1 MFLVF
6 LIQQQVLSAMELKLS
21 LPSYPPAS
29 KAEVEMRPKQVQAWL
44 EALPLAN
51 GQEAGRK
58 LADAIIALGSIKLAE
73 DTRCQLLE
81 LYRDTV
87 CKLLPSLQQLYAGK
101 SLPLGEK
108 SLQAA
113 TLARELLQAL
123 ANGYKL
129 ALMDLSAR
137 RANLAVNKTTPL
149 AMARAITCLGGV
161 SDVYYDSYVPV
172 PAALWSELH
181 RLYWYAAKL
190 QIHDAAI
197 AEKNADSVNAAYQQ
211 VLLLALADPYRLS
224 QAQLQV
230 VRLYLAQFGGPAL
243 LQPMGPTENKH
254 GLFLVRLDGDK
265 PPKAL
270 MHYQGVTDAR
280 SDIILNTIPLAR
292 LAHQHLQQLDAGETP
307 AKLGLP
313 QVASTSTLRDLL
325 KRLIKQWGVA
335 PKRMFN
341 RIDTE
346 ADARICGG
354 ISAVHH
360 ILSQGPAAELS
371 EEPMGDQVTVEV
383 SDALHATGSQS
394 TFNCARW
401 IVLNES
407 AGGVSLAKD
416 PSSFTKIK
424 VGDVIGVEAP
434 QTETWGVGLVRWMRS
449 AGEGKVELGAQL
461 LAPDAQAVAIKPVIT
476 SANALFQ
483 PALLLPEIPRLKQAA
498 HMIAS
503 RGSYQPM
510 REFEVR
516 SQGLIHLVR
525 ADKLIEQ
532 TDSVDL
538 FTFS

>member
-1 MFLVF
+1 
-6 LIQQQVLSAMELKLS
+6 MELKLS
-21 LPSYPPAS
+21 LPTYPPAS
-29 KAEVEMRPKQVQAWL
+29 KAEVETRPKQVQAWL

-58 LADAIIALGSIKLAE
+58 LADAVIALNSTKLAE
-73 DTRCQLLE
+73 DDRCQLLE
-81 LYRDTV
+81 CYRDTV
-87 CKLLPSLQQLYAGK
+87 CKLLPSLQQLYVGK

-113 TLARELLQAL
+113 TLARELREAL
-123 ANGYKL
+123 ANGYKT

-137 RANLAVNKTTPL
+137 RANLATNKTTPL
-149 AMARAITCLGGV
+149 AMARAIACLGGAME
-161 SDVYYDSYVPV
+161 VYYESYVPV

-190 QIHDAAI
+190 QLHNAAI
-197 AEKNADSVNAAYQQ
+197 EKIESDSVDTAYLQ

-224 QAQLQV
+224 QAQLALV
-230 VRLYLAQFGGPAL
+230 KVYLTQFGRHAL

-280 SDIILNTIPLAR
+280 TDIILNTIPLAR
-292 LAHQHLQQLDAGETP
+292 LAHQHVQQLDAGATP
-307 AKLGLP
+307 AQLGLP
-313 QVASTSTLRDLL
+313 QVAGTSALRDLL

-335 PKRMFN
+335 PKRLFN
-341 RIDTE
+341 RTE
-346 ADARICGG
+346 AKTDARICGG
-354 ISAVHH
+354 ISALHY
-360 ILSQGPAAELS
+360 ILSEGVAAGVS
-371 EEPMGDQVTVEV
+371 VQPMEEQMTVEV
-383 SDALHATGSQS
+383 SDVLHATGSQS

-401 IVLNES
+401 MVLNES
-407 AGGVSLAKD
+407 AGGVALAKD
-416 PSSFTKIK
+416 PGSYGKIK
-424 VGDVIGVEAP
+424 VGDVIGVEAAD
-434 QTETWGVGLVRWMRS
+434 TDAWGVGVVRWMRS
-449 AGEGKVELGAQL
+449 AAQGRVEVGAQL
-461 LAPDAQAVAIKPVIT
+461 LAPDAEAVALKPVIA

-483 PALLLPEIPRLKQAA
+483 PALLLPEIPLLKQAA
-498 HMIAS
+498 RIIAS
-503 RGSYQPM
+503 RGSFQPM

-516 SQGLIHLVR
+516 SQGLVHRVR